1 MRTPEAVFALYV
13 ERQSS
18 LQRVHTAMRAVKE
31 IYEGKATVPLPDMNR
46 TEESSVPN
54 LLAQGVDQMA
64 GRVASTMPMVSFV
77 SGTSGRRDQRRAAT
91 AQRVVSGWWQNDR
104 LSQKMKH
111 RARHLIAYGMAP
123 CVVRLDK
130 RSKLPVWQIRNPLH
144 TFPSSEYLPGTSYP
158 NDVIF
163 AYRRTVNWLIANG
176 YEAHVR
182 SLLPNTQRLPRD
194 LRLLILEYVDPEGT
208 TLYAS
213 TYLAS
218 GDRIGEWDDAG
229 NWIGTTT
236 DFDGQAG
243 PKIVVLEHVP
253 NPTDFPTVT
262 IPERLG
268 LENMAGQFN
277 SMVGM
282 FYQQAK
288 LMALEVMAVERGI
301 FPDTYLVSRPG
312 EIGRFIDGPYDGRS
326 GEVNIIAGG
335 DIRELASQ
343 PGYMTPQTIDRIERA
358 QRLTAGIPA
367 EFGGESATNIRTG
380 RRGDAVLSAV
390 IDFPVAEAQE
400 ILANA
405 ILDEDRAAIAL
416 SKHYVGNREKTLYV
430 GTGNAAKAI
439 TYTPNEVFKTEE
451 HTVSYAAV
459 GADLNN
465 LIMGLGQRVGMGIMS
480 KRTAATLDPFIDSPE
495 VEHDEIIAE
504 GLEVAL
510 MSGLQQQAASGQ
522 IAPATLAKIM
532 ELVSSDKMELAEAL
546 DKAVADAMKAQQK
559 AMEEQAAQQE
569 QQMMSPEAAMAG
581 PTAASLTGNPE
592 AMSPVPGAAAG
603 TEDIGAL
610 LASLRGSAQPV

>member
-1 MRTPEAVFALYV
+1 MRTPEAIFALYV
-13 ERQSS
+13 ERQSQ
-18 LQRVHTAMRAVKE
+18 LQRVHTAMRAVKD

-64 GRVASTMPMVSFV
+64 GRVASTMPMVSFAA
-77 SGTSGRRDQRRAAT
+77 GTTRRDQRRAAT

-123 CVVRLDK
+123 CVIRLDK
-130 RSKLPVWQIRNPLH
+130 RTKLPVWQTRNPLH
-144 TFPSSEYLPGTSYP
+144 TFPSSDYLPGTSYP

-163 AYRRTVNWLIANG
+163 AYRRTVNWLVANG
-176 YEAHVR
+176 YENQVR
-182 SLLPNTQRLPRD
+182 MLFPRTKQLPRD
-194 LRLLILEYVDPEGT
+194 LRLLVLEYVDPEGT
-208 TLYAS
+208 MLCLS
-213 TYLAS
+213 SYLATS
-218 GDRIGEWDDAG
+218 EAVG
-229 NWIGTTT
+229 NWDMQGNWSVEGGTADTNV
-236 DFDGQAG
+236 
-243 PKIVVLEHVP
+243 VVLEYVP
-253 NPTDFPTVT
+253 NPTDYPTVT
-262 IPERLG
+262 LPERLG

-301 FPDTYLVSRPG
+301 FPDTYLVSRPN
-312 EIGRFIDGPYDGRS
+312 EIARFIDGPYDGRS

-335 DIRELASQ
+335 DIRELATQ

-416 SKHYVGNREKTLYV
+416 SKHYVGNSEKTLYV

-439 TYTPNEVFKTEE
+439 TYTPNQVFNTEE

-480 KRTAATLDPFIDSPE
+480 KRTAASLDPFIDSPE
-495 VEHDEIIAE
+495 AEHDEIIAE

-510 MSGLQQQAASGQ
+510 LSGLQQQAASGQ
-522 IAPATLAKIM
+522 IPPATVAKVM
-532 ELVSSDKMELAEAL
+532 ELVSSDRMELAEAL
-546 DKAVADAMKAQQK
+546 NKAVEDALKEQ
-559 AMEEQAAQQE
+559 QAAQQD
-569 QQMMSPEAAMAG
+569 QMMSPAAAVAG

-592 AMSPVPGAAAG
+592 AMSPVPGADPG
-603 TEDIGAL
+603 TQDIGTL
-610 LASLRGSAQPV
+610 LASLRGAAQPV